1 METSDKLPIVDAHQH
16 FWDLSRNY
24 HPWLCDPEPIP
35 FRYGDYSRLRR
46 SYMPADYRRD
56 SAGFDIVKTVYVE
69 AEWDP
74 KTPLAE
80 TRWVE
85 AIAAEHGLPSAV
97 VAQAW
102 LDRDDAAEVLAGQ
115 AARPIVRGIRHK
127 PAAAARRAG
136 RPPRRRR
143 LDGRSAMAA
152 RLRAPRTA
160 RAVLRPADA
169 VVASRCRSGARARLP
184 GDADH
189 RQPRRPAVR
198 PLARGP
204 RRLAARSRGRRG
216 VPERDAQD
224 LRSRPRPACPGRS
237 RRTAP

>member
-1 METSDKLPIVDAHQH
+1 MEASETLPIVDAHQH

-35 FRYGDYSRLRR
+35 FRYGDYSRLKR

-85 AIAAEHGLPSAV
+85 AVAADRARHP
-97 VAQAW
+97 AQAGGGG
-102 LDRDDAAEVLAGQ
+102 AA
-115 AARPIVRGIRHK
+115 
-127 PAAAARRAG
+127 AG

-143 LDGRSAMAA
+143 LDG
-152 RLRAPRTA
+152 
-160 RAVLRPADA
+160 
-169 VVASRCRSGARARLP
+169 
-184 GDADH
+184 
-189 RQPRRPAVR
+189 
-198 PLARGP
+198 
-204 RRLAARSRGRRG
+204 
-216 VPERDAQD
+216 
-224 LRSRPRPACPGRS
+224 
-237 RRTAP
+237 

>member
-1 METSDKLPIVDAHQH
+1 METSETLPIVDAHQH

-35 FRYGDYSRLRR
+35 FRYGDYSRLKR

-85 AIAAEHGLPSAV
+85 AVAAEYGLPSAV

-102 LDRDDAAEVLAGQ
+102 LDRADAAEVLAGQ
-115 AARPIVRGIRHK
+115 AARPIVRGIRHT
-127 PAAAARRAG
+127 PAAAPPARWMIRDGGAPTCSSNG
-136 RPPRRRR
+136 TGCPSTCRRRGGTLMPQRSSGATSRRRR
-143 LDGRSAMAA
+143 SSSTTPACR
-152 RLRAPRTA
+152 PTA
-160 RAVLRPADA
+160 RPRASPAGGAVLRP
-169 VVASRCRSGARARLP
+169 SRRART
-184 GDADH
+184 
-189 RQPRRPAVR
+189 R
-198 PLARGP
+198 
-204 RRLAARSRGRRG
+204 RSRSPASAG
-216 VPERDAQD
+216 
-224 LRSRPRPACPGRS
+224 PACPGRS

>member
-1 METSDKLPIVDAHQH
+1 METSETLPIVDAHQH

-35 FRYGDYSRLRR
+35 FRYGDYSRLKR
-46 SYMPADYRRD
+46 SYMPADYRGD
-56 SAGFDIVKTVYVE
+56 SAGFAIVKTVYVE

-85 AIAAEHGLPSAV
+85 AVAAEHGLPSAV

-102 LDRDDAAEVLAGQ
+102 LDCADAAEVLAGQ

-127 PAAAARRAG
+127 PAAAARPQDASRGGISMPQRSSGATS
-136 RPPRRRR
+136 RRRR
-143 LDGRSAMAA
+143 SSSTTPACRPTA
-152 RLRAPRTA
+152 RLRASPA
-160 RAVLRPADA
+160 GGAVSRP
-169 VVASRCRSGARARLP
+169 SRRART
-184 GDADH
+184 
-189 RQPRRPAVR
+189 R
-198 PLARGP
+198 
-204 RRLAARSRGRRG
+204 RSRSPASAG
-216 VPERDAQD
+216 
-224 LRSRPRPACPGRS
+224 PACPGRS

>member
-1 METSDKLPIVDAHQH
+1 METSEKLPIVDAHQH

-35 FRYGDYSRLRR
+35 FRYGDYSRLKR

-74 KTPLAE
+74 TTPLAE

-85 AIAAEHGLPSAV
+85 EVAAEHGLPSAV

-102 LDRDDAAEVLAGQ
+102 LDRADAAEVLAGQ

-127 PAAAARRAG
+127 PAAAARPQDARRGGAG
-136 RPPRRRR
+136 SMDDPRWRRGYALLERHR
-143 LDGRSAMAA
+143 LSFDLQTPWWHLDAA
-152 RLRAPRTA
+152 AEL
-160 RAVLRPADA
+160 
-169 VVASRCRSGARARLP
+169 GARLP

-189 RQPRRPAVR
+189 RQPHRPARR

-204 RRLAARSRGRRG
+204 RRLAARS
-216 VPERDAQD
+216 
-224 LRSRPRPACPGRS
+224 
-237 RRTAP
+237 